1 MVNKPPTPHPIP
13 EDWKIFVG
21 IAAYRDLQLVHTL
34 RSLVSNA
41 SYPERL
47 RIVIYNQFDLWGDW
61 DQNLLTDLKNY
72 IKEAS

>member
-1 MVNKPPTPHPIP
+1 MVDKLPTLHFIP

-21 IAAYRDLQLVHTL
+21 IAAYRDLDLVNTL
-34 RSLVSNA
+34 RNLVSQA
-41 SYPERL
+41 TYPERL